1 MRNAAIVSPIGYRD
15 VRNTRERAF
24 SVIYGLRGDPV
35 QLLEPGPFVPL
46 RPGRLLRII
55 ARMRK
60 TSEQKLLEYA
70 VSQLDRAMVLSRLR
84 VDDGLFDLVLGGKAL
99 LPPRASLA
107 LADLVLELARQPSA
121 PRRLGS

>member
-1 MRNAAIVSPIGYRD
+1 
-15 VRNTRERAF
+15 
-24 SVIYGLRGDPV
+24 
-35 QLLEPGPFVPL
+35 
-46 RPGRLLRII
+46 
-55 ARMRK
+55 MRK

-70 VSQLDRAMVLSRLR
+70 VSQLDRAMVLTRLR
-84 VDDGLFDLVLGGKAL
+84 VDDGLFDLVLDGKAL